1 MCRLH
6 ALEIMI
12 RRRPEDGP
20 RPRED
25 CEMPEQD
32 KPIPPSK
39 VLIVDDQ
46 PQMVE
51 LLQAYLEDLPQVTVL
66 TAGDGEQALQKVAS
80 DQPDLVLLDI
90 MMPRMTGFEVC
101 RRMKADPATRTIP
114 VIMVTALD
122 EMADIERG
130 IDVGSDDYLVKP
142 IKKVELVSRVSTLLR
157 LRHLQNELERTLTYL
172 EELERALGQPNK

>member
-1 MCRLH
+1 
-6 ALEIMI
+6 
-12 RRRPEDGP
+12 
-20 RPRED
+20 
-25 CEMPEQD
+25 MPEQD
-32 KPIPPSK
+32 KPLPPSK
-39 VLIVDDQ
+39 VLVVDDQ

-66 TAGDGEQALQKVAS
+66 TAADGEQALQKVAS
-80 DQPDLVLLDI
+80 DRPDLVLLDI

-122 EMADIERG
+122 EMSDIERG

>member
-1 MCRLH
+1 
-6 ALEIMI
+6 
-12 RRRPEDGP
+12 
-20 RPRED
+20 
-25 CEMPEQD
+25 MPEQD

-39 VLIVDDQ
+39 VLIVDDN

-66 TAGDGEQALQKVAS
+66 AAGDGEEALQKVAAER
-80 DQPDLVLLDI
+80 PDLVLLDI
-90 MMPRMTGFEVC
+90 MMPRMSGYEVC
-101 RRMKADPATRTIP
+101 RKMKADPATQMIP

-122 EMADIERG
+122 ELTDIERG
-130 IDVGSDDYLVKP
+130 VEVGSDDYLVKP
-142 IKKVELVSRVSTLLR
+142 IKRVELVSRVSTLLR